1 MSGTLVSF
9 QANGRTCD
17 GYLSVPDSGGGP
29 AVIVLQEW
37 WGLVDHIKDVADRF
51 ANSGFTAL
59 APDLYHGESTTQPD
73 DAGRFMM
80 ALNIGETEKDLA
92 GAVKFLVDHN
102 SVSSDKVGTIGFC
115 MGGQLSLFAACANPQ
130 IGACIDFYGIH
141 PNIQPDFKNL
151 AAPVLG
157 IFAENDEFVTPGN
170 VDELKVLLE
179 SQGHEPDFHIYPGVN
194 HAFFNDSRPDVY
206 DVQTA
211 TDAWEKVT
219 TFFGENL

>member
-1 MSGTLVSF
+1 MNGILVSF

-37 WGLVDHIKDVADRF
+37 WGLVDHIKVVADRF
-51 ANSGFTAL
+51 AKSGFTAL

-92 GAVKFLVDHN
+92 GAVKFLVDYN

-157 IFAENDEFVTPGN
+157 IFAENDEFVTPDG
-170 VDELKVLLE
+170 
-179 SQGHEPDFHIYPGVN
+179 QMG
-194 HAFFNDSRPDVY
+194 
-206 DVQTA
+206 
-211 TDAWEKVT
+211 
-219 TFFGENL
+219 

>member
-1 MSGTLVSF
+1 MNGTLVSF

-73 DAGRFMM
+73 DAGRLMM

-92 GAVKFLVDHN
+92 GAVKFLVDYN

-115 MGGQLSLFAACANPQ
+115 MGDSYPSLPPVR
-130 IGACIDFYGIH
+130 IH
-141 PNIQPDFKNL
+141 RSV
-151 AAPVLG
+151 PVL
-157 IFAENDEFVTPGN
+157 ISMVFTRTSSQTLRIWRHRCWEF
-170 VDELKVLLE
+170 LLRMM
-179 SQGHEPDFHIYPGVN
+179 S
-194 HAFFNDSRPDVY
+194 
-206 DVQTA
+206 
-211 TDAWEKVT
+211 
-219 TFFGENL
+219 L